1 VNIES
6 AMPTTKRDYYEVLE
20 IARGASADDI
30 KKAYRK
36 AALKYHP
43 DKNPGNKDAE
53 HRFKEAAEA
62 YEVLSDPQK
71 RQSYDQ
77 YGHEGLRGQ
86 PMHDFNHMNVNGIE
100 ELFNQVFGGMF
111 GGMGGMGGRAQG
123 RPGHGRGYDLETQTI
138 LTLQEVATGAKR
150 QIEYTRQETCTTCGG
165 SGAKPGTKRTTC
177 RTCGGRGQVAQRGFG
192 GMFQMV
198 TTCPHCM
205 GQGSM
210 VDVPCPACDA
220 AGRQPKKVTIEVPIP
235 AGLHDGMT
243 VRVRG
248 AGEAGEGGAQPGDLH
263 VHIRVQQHPF
273 FVRDENNLV
282 MQLPV
287 SFAQATL
294 GANLEVPTLFG
305 KSNLRVPPGTQH
317 GEVLVLKN
325 LGLPDHN
332 RGGQGHQL
340 VQVLI
345 EIPKKISRKQEDIL
359 REYAKLEDQNI
370 LPAQKSFFDKLKD
383 YVVGTE
389 DEKKRKQDEQEVK

>member
-1 VNIES
+1 
-6 AMPTTKRDYYEVLE
+6 MPTTKRDYYEVLE
-20 IARGASADDI
+20 IARGASADDV

-43 DKNPGNKDAE
+43 DKNPGNKEAE
-53 HRFKEAAEA
+53 QHFKEAAEA

-71 RQSYDQ
+71 RYSYDQ
-77 YGHEGLRGQ
+77 FGHEGLRGQ
-86 PMHDFNHMNVNGIE
+86 PMHDFGNMNANSIE

-111 GGMGGMGGRAQG
+111 GGMGGMGGMGGGPQRGRQAQ
-123 RPGHGRGYDLETQTI
+123 GRGYDLETQTL
-138 LTLQEVATGAKR
+138 LTLQEVATGCKR
-150 QIEYTRQETCTTCGG
+150 QIEYTRQEQCSTCGG
-165 SGAKPGTKRTTC
+165 SGAKPGTQRAVC
-177 RTCGGRGQVAQRGFG
+177 RTCGGRGQVAQRHFG

-220 AGRQPKKVTIEVPIP
+220 SGKMPKKVAIEVPVP

-243 VRVRG
+243 VRIRG
-248 AGEAGEGGAQPGDLH
+248 AGEAGDGGGPPGDLH

-273 FVRDENNLV
+273 FARDENNLV

-294 GANLEVPTLFG
+294 GADVEVPTLFG
-305 KSNLRVPPGTQH
+305 KSNLRIPPGTQH
-317 GEVLVLKN
+317 GEVLILKN

-345 EIPKKISRKQEDIL
+345 EIPKKINRKQEDIL
-359 REYAKLEDQNI
+359 REYAKLEDINV
-370 LPAQKSFFDKLKD
+370 LPAQKSFLDKLKD

-389 DEKKRKQDEQEVK
+389 DDKKRKQDEREGP

>member
-1 VNIES
+1 
-6 AMPTTKRDYYEVLE
+6 MPTTKRDYYEVLE
-20 IARGASADDI
+20 VQRGASAEDI

-43 DKNPGNKDAE
+43 DKNPGKESE

-62 YEVLSDPQK
+62 YEVLSDNEK
-71 RQSYDQ
+71 RARYDQ

-86 PMHDFNHMNVNGIE
+86 SMHDFNHMNVTSIE
-100 ELFNQVFGGMF
+100 ELFNQVFGGM
-111 GGMGGMGGRAQG
+111 MGGMGGRQQRQG
-123 RPGHGRGYDLETQTI
+123 GRGYDLETQTV
-138 LTLQEVATGAKR
+138 LTLQDVATGCAR
-150 QIEYTRQETCTTCGG
+150 QIDYNRQELCSTCGG
-165 SGAKPGTKRTTC
+165 SGAKPGTKRAVC

-210 VDVPCPACDA
+210 VDVPCHTCDGS
-220 AGRQPKKVTIEVPIP
+220 GREPKKVSLKVDIP

-248 AGEAGEGGAQPGDLH
+248 GGEPGEHGAPPGDLH
-263 VHIRVQQHPF
+263 VHIRVQSHPF

-294 GANLEVPTLFG
+294 GADVEVPTLFG

-345 EIPKKISRKQEDIL
+345 EIPKKINRKQEEIL
-359 REYAKLEDQNI
+359 REYAKLEDLNV

-389 DEKKRKQDEQEVK
+389 DEKKRKEQEREES

>member
-1 VNIES
+1 
-6 AMPTTKRDYYEVLE
+6 MPTTKRDYYEILE
-20 IARGASADDI
+20 LAKGASVDDV

-62 YEVLSDPQK
+62 YEVLSDREK
-71 RQSYDQ
+71 RARYDQ
-77 YGHEGLRGQ
+77 YGHDGLRGQ
-86 PMHDFNHMNVNGIE
+86 PMHDFNHMNVTSIE
-100 ELFNQVFGGMF
+100 ELFNQVFGGM
-111 GGMGGMGGRAQG
+111 MGGMGGRQG
-123 RPGHGRGYDLETQTI
+123 HPGQGRGYDLETQT
-138 LTLQEVATGAKR
+138 TLSLQDVASGCMR
-150 QIEYTRQETCTTCGG
+150 QIEFTRQEICETCKG
-165 SGAKPGTKRTTC
+165 SGAKPGTNRAVC

-205 GQGSM
+205 GQGST
-210 VDVPCPACDA
+210 VEIPCPTCDA
-220 AGRQPKKVTIEVPIP
+220 SGRQAKKVTLQVPIP
-235 AGLHDGMT
+235 PGMHDGMT
-243 VRVRG
+243 VRVKG
-248 AGEAGEGGAQPGDLH
+248 GGEPGDGNGPPGDLH
-263 VHIRVQQHPF
+263 VHIHVQPHQF

-294 GANLEVPTLFG
+294 GADMEVPTLYG
-305 KSNLRVPPGTQH
+305 KSNLRIPPGTQH

-332 RGGQGHQL
+332 RGTQGHQL
-340 VQVLI
+340 VQILI
-345 EIPKKISRKQEDIL
+345 EIPKKINRKQEEVL
-359 REYAKLEDQNI
+359 REYAKLEDINV

-389 DEKKRKQDEQEVK
+389 DEKKRQQDERENP

>member
-1 VNIES
+1 
-6 AMPTTKRDYYEVLE
+6 MPTTKRDYYEVLE

-43 DKNPGNKDAE
+43 DKNPGNKDSE

-71 RQSYDQ
+71 RQSYDHH
-77 YGHEGLRGQ
+77 GHDGLRGQ
-86 PMHDFNHMNVNGIE
+86 TMHDFNHMNVTSIE
-100 ELFNQVFGGMF
+100 ELFNQVFGGMM
-111 GGMGGMGGRAQG
+111 GGMGGMGGRPQG
-123 RPGHGRGYDLETQTI
+123 RQHQGRGYDLETQTV
-138 LTLQEVATGAKR
+138 LSLQEVATGCKR
-150 QIEYTRQETCTTCGG
+150 QIDYTRQELCATCGG
-165 SGAKPGTKRTTC
+165 SGAKPGTQRIVC

-198 TTCPHCM
+198 STCPHCM

-210 VDVPCPACDA
+210 VDVPCPTCDA
-220 AGRQPKKVTIEVPIP
+220 AGRQPRKVTIEVPIP

-248 AGEAGEGGAQPGDLH
+248 GGEPGDGGGPPGDLH
-263 VHIRVQQHPF
+263 VHIRIQPHPF
-273 FVRDENNLV
+273 FARDENNLV

-294 GANLEVPTLFG
+294 GADLEVPTLFG
-305 KSNLRVPPGTQH
+305 KSNLRIPPGTQH

-345 EIPKKISRKQEDIL
+345 EIPKKINRKQEEVL
-359 REYAKLEDQNI
+359 REYAKLEDQNV

-389 DEKKRKQDEQEVK
+389 DDKKRKQDEREGT